1 MKRSRDKIPYLTAKK
16 IKGGKTAYYFNL
28 PKRLIPEGCDMKQ
41 SYALGC
47 DYLSACEQAIKL
59 NRQLN
64 DFRQTSLN
72 LTPKSLLDIWQRF
85 IKSDKYLNLSK
96 DTAASYRYSYEF
108 LCTIKAQHSG
118 KFFKD
123 IPLDSFTHKAAEKF
137 YKSLLKTT
145 GSIYKSNYCITV
157 LKLLFSFGIYEDIF
171 NINNPFVGIR
181 LEKTVQKKEIYS
193 EEYIREWVKKARE
206 ANYQHLA
213 LAVELNYI
221 IGQRPEDV
229 VALHSDMIIKYK
241 NFYFFEIE
249 QQKTFKATQ
258 KKTYVPIPEYLWD
271 EVLSKQGYIIQD
283 EFGNFT
289 RERLSRHFQKCS
301 KEIGM
306 KLIFKQIRHS
316 ASTAYAEA
324 DVASNAIISI
334 TGHTNET
341 TFEKYYKANTP
352 ELSLLAYKKRIA
364 KNEKSE

>member
-1 MKRSRDKIPYLTAKK
+1 
-16 IKGGKTAYYFNL
+16 
-28 PKRLIPEGCDMKQ
+28 MKQ

-47 DYLSACEQAIKL
+47 DYFFACEQAIKL

-64 DFRQTSLN
+64 NFRKTSLN
-72 LTPKSLLDIWQRF
+72 SIPKSLTDIWLRF
-85 IKSDKYLNLSK
+85 TQSDKYLKLSK

-108 LCTIKAQHSG
+108 LCTIKAQYSG

-123 IPLDSFTHKAAEKF
+123 IPLDSFSHKAAEKF
-137 YKSLLKTT
+137 YKSILKTT

-171 NINNPFVGIR
+171 NSNNPFIGIR
-181 LEKTVQKKEIYS
+181 LEKTIQKKEIYS
-193 EEYIREWVKKARE
+193 EEYIREWIKKARE
-206 ANYQHLA
+206 AKYPHLA

-229 VALHSDMIIKYK
+229 VSLHSDMIIKYK
-241 NFYFFEIE
+241 DFYFFEIE
-249 QQKTFKATQ
+249 QKKTFKRTL
-258 KKTYVPIPEYLWD
+258 KKIYVPIPEYLW
-271 EVLSKQGYIIQD
+271 EEILNKNGYIIQD
-283 EFGNFT
+283 EFGPFT
-289 RERLSRHFQKCS
+289 RDRLSRHFQKCS
-301 KEIGM
+301 QDIGM
-306 KLIFKQIRHS
+306 KLLFKQIRHS

-352 ELSLLAYKKRIA
+352 ELSYMAYMKRQKIKKESIER
-364 KNEKSE
+364 